1 MAASVTPKLF
11 RDALDELSLLKFFPS
26 EPGARAALLRM
37 LCQMV
42 AGPTELRWLIDTVL
56 RYHNEWPGPLELRG
70 IYCTHYKPK
79 DGVEADVTSGRMLGE
94 LEERALEAEPLTELP
109 ASAGSQRLI
118 EGMKKD
124 WPK

>member
-1 MAASVTPKLF
+1 MAATVTPKLF

-26 EPGARAALLRM
+26 EPGARAVLLRM

-42 AGPTELRWLIDTVL
+42 AGPAELRWLVDTTL
-56 RYHNEWPGPLELRG
+56 KYHNEWPGPLELRG

-94 LEERALEAEPLTELP
+94 LEERSLEAEPLTELP
-109 ASAGSQRLI
+109 IASGSQRLI